1 MSPLHPYNVEM
12 SKEELQIRV
21 GLLEERIGCLERLV
35 VDLSGAVDLLHGS
48 AVLAGEIM
56 EGTLDKLD
64 ILEEANAKV

>member
-21 GLLEERIGCLERLV
+21 GLLEERIGSLEKLV
-35 VDLSGAVDLLHGS
+35 MGLSGAVDLLHGS

-56 EGTLDKLD
+56 EGILDKTD
-64 ILEEANAKV
+64 ALEGANAKV